1 MDARNAEASPPLL
14 SVVMPAFNEAPTIR
28 QAIAAV
34 LAAPVTP
41 LELIVVDD
49 GSTDGTEELLGDLH
63 DPRVTVLRQPR
74 NQGKGAALRAGFAAA
89 RGRFVVVQDADLEYD
104 PRDYTVL
111 LRPLIDGHADVV
123 FGSRFLGGPHR
134 VLYFWHSVAN
144 RLLTLASN
152 VVTDLNL
159 TDMET
164 CYKAFRREVLADLVI
179 EEDRF
184 GVEPELTAK
193 VAALRLRVWEVP
205 VSYRGR
211 SYAEGKKIGFKD
223 AVRAGYCVLRYGL
236 VAHRRRHR
244 G

>member
-1 MDARNAEASPPLL
+1 
-14 SVVMPAFNEAPTIR
+14 MPAFNEAPTIL

-49 GSTDGTEELLGDLH
+49 CSTDGTEELLRDTS
-63 DPRVTVLRQPR
+63 DPRVTVLRHPHNR
-74 NQGKGAALRAGFAAA
+74 GKGAALRTGFAVA

-104 PRDYTVL
+104 PRDYTEL
-111 LRPLIDGHADVV
+111 LRPLVEGHADVV
-123 FGSRFLGGPHR
+123 FGSRFLGGSHR

-144 RLLTLASN
+144 RMLTLASN

-159 TDMET
+159 TDIET

-223 AVRAGYCVLRYGL
+223 ALRAGYCVLRYGL
-236 VAHRRRHR
+236 GAHLPPALRSRPGGSSGDR
-244 G
+244 